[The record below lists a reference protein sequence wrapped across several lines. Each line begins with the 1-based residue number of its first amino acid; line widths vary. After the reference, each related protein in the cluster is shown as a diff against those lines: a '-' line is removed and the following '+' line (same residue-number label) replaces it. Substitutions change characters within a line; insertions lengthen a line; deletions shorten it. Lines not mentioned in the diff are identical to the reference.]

1 MNILEHYDVNKLK
14 LSDPYNIDDD
24 TFFCKFSYNNMPFV
38 IKTNKICYLKKR
50 QQNTNNYIYISLTSI
65 FQNQNILLKT
75 LKSIKEQTLKP
86 NKCIIYLSEEP
97 YLLDEGFKDKIINK
111 DWLDQLPQEFR

>member
-1 MNILEHYDVNKLK
+1 MK
-14 LSDPYNIDDD
+14 
-24 TFFCKFSYNNMPFV
+24 
-38 IKTNKICYLKKR
+38 
-50 QQNTNNYIYISLTSI
+50 IYISLTSI

-97 YLLDEGFKDKIINK
+97 YLLDAGFKDKIINNELNILLK
-111 DWLDQLPQEFR
+111 ENELFEITWCENIGPYRKLLPLLKKKYEEDCLIITIDDDTEYHQHS